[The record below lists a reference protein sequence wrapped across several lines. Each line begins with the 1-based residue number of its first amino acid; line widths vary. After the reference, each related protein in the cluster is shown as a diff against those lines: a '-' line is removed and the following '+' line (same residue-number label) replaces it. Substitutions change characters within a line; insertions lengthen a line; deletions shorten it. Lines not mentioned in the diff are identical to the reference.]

1 MILTC
6 SAQRDDEKYDVFDEL
21 IIIINSLG
29 QRVGDGLMGY

>member
-1 MILTC
+1 MVLTC
-6 SAQRDDEKYDVFDEL
+6 SAQREDEKYDVFDE